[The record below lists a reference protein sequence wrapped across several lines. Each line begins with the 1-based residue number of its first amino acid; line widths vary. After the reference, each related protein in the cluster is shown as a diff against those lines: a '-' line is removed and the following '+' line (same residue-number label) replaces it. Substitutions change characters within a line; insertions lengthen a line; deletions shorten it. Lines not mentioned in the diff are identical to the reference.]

1 MFKEEDNY
9 SSNLSLKISN
19 VLLSI
24 GLKTYVKFLYYS
36 KKSFSHLLQ

>member
-9 SSNLSLKISN
+9 SSNLSFKINN

-24 GLKTYVKFLYYS
+24 GLKTYVNFLYYS
-36 KKSFSHLLQ
+36 KKSFYHLLK